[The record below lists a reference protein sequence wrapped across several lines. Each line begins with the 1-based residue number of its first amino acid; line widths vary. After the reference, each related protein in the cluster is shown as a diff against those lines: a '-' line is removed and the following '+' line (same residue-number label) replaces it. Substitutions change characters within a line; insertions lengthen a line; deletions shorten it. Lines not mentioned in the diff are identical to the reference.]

1 MIMSLKQRRMKFKP
15 GIKWNDNIYIRND
28 EAHQSFLM
36 IFALLPDPLG
46 FYSHD
51 SLSLFLQ
58 QHLYITL

>member
-1 MIMSLKQRRMKFKP
+1 MEQQHIHQK
-15 GIKWNDNIYIRND
+15 IND